1 MNLGTNPI
9 TELFL
14 GGSPIKSV
22 WLGTTKVWEHTYDYE
37 IKGKTTPKV
46 GDIIRMYSPDG
57 SKKVCNATRV
67 KVLAVKSFSE
77 KSESE
82 ISYVESSLEEPSI
95 SKKKT

>member
-1 MNLGTNPI
+1 MYI
-9 TELFL
+9 TVQFKKNNVFS
-14 GGSPIKSV
+14 GK
-22 WLGTTKVWEHTYDYE
+22 TYAYE
-37 IKGKTTPKV
+37 IKGQTTPKV

>member
-1 MNLGTNPI
+1 MYI
-9 TELFL
+9 TVQFKKNNIFS
-14 GGSPIKSV
+14 GK
-22 WLGTTKVWEHTYDYE
+22 TYDYE

-82 ISYVESSLEEPSI
+82 ISYVESSLKEPSI

>member
-1 MNLGTNPI
+1 MYI
-9 TELFL
+9 TVQFKKNNVFS
-14 GGSPIKSV
+14 GK
-22 WLGTTKVWEHTYDYE
+22 TYDYE

-77 KSESE
+77 K
-82 ISYVESSLEEPSI
+82 V
-95 SKKKT
+95 KVRFHM